1 MSGHSKWANIK
12 HRKAAQDS
20 KKGNERQKLIK
31 MIIIAAKEGGGDPAM
46 NVRLKAAL
54 DRARAASVPND
65 SITRAI
71 KRGTGELEGVSYE
84 DLLYEGYGVD
94 GVAIICESLTDNR
107 NRTTPEIRAILERN
121 GGSMGMS
128 GSVAWNFERKGTVNV
143 EGEIDEDRLM
153 EDSIDAGADDVEMID
168 GGAVVTTDPATMMDV
183 RAALESKGYKIGE
196 AEVIYSPKNTVTIN
210 NIDKARKMLKL
221 VDLLEGHD
229 DVQNVF
235 ANFEFTDEVNDALAK
250 DDE

>member
-31 MIIIAAKEGGGDPAM
+31 AIIIAAKEGGGDPGM

-65 SITRAI
+65 TITRAI
-71 KRGTGELEGVSYE
+71 KRGTGGLEGVSYE
-84 DLLYEGYGVD
+84 EITYEGYGVE
-94 GVAIICESLTDNR
+94 GVAIIVESLTDNR

-121 GGSMGMS
+121 GGSMGTP
-128 GSVAWNFERKGTVNV
+128 GSVAWNFERKGSVIV
-143 EGEIDEDRLM
+143 EGEVNEDQLM
-153 EDSIDAGADDVEMID
+153 EDAIDAGADDVAMQDE
-168 GGAVVTTDPATMMDV
+168 GAQVTTDPSAMMDV
-183 RAALESKGYKIGE
+183 REALEKKGYKIAD
-196 AEVIYSPKNTVTIN
+196 AEVIQVPKTTVSISN
-210 NIDKARKMLKL
+210 VDKARKMVKL
-221 VDLLEGHD
+221 IDLLEGHD

-235 ANFEFTDEVNDALAK
+235 ANFEFTDEVNEAIAN
-250 DDE
+250 DD

>member
-31 MIIIAAKEGGGDPAM
+31 AIIIAAKEGGGDPGM

-54 DRARAASVPND
+54 DRAKAASVPND
-65 SITRAI
+65 TITRAI

-84 DLLYEGYGVD
+84 ELMYEGYGVE

-121 GGSMGMS
+121 GGSMGTA
-128 GSVAWNFERKGTVNV
+128 GSVAWNFERKGNITI
-143 EGEIDEDRLM
+143 EGDVDEDTLM
-153 EDSIDAGADDVEMID
+153 EDAIDAGADDVVVNED
-168 GGAVVTTDPATMMDV
+168 GVLVTTEPSAMLDV
-183 RAALESKGYKIGE
+183 REALEKKGYKIADAE
-196 AEVIYSPKNTVTIN
+196 AVYTPKTTVTIS
-210 NIDKARKMLKL
+210 NIDKARKMVKL
-221 VDLLEGHD
+221 MDLLESHD
-229 DVQNVF
+229 DIQNVF
-235 ANFEFTDEVNDALAK
+235 ANFEFTDEVNEALA
-250 DDE
+250 DE

>member
-31 MIIIAAKEGGGDPAM
+31 MIIIAAKEGGGDPGM

-65 SITRAI
+65 TITRAI

-84 DLLYEGYGVD
+84 ELTYEGYGID

-121 GGSMGMS
+121 GGSMGTA
-128 GSVAWNFERKGTVNV
+128 GSVAWNFERKGSITI
-143 EGEIDEDRLM
+143 EGAVDEDQLM
-153 EDSIDAGADDVEMID
+153 EDAIDAGADDVAVNEE
-168 GGAVVTTDPATMMDV
+168 GATVTTDPSAMMDI
-183 RAALESKGYKIGE
+183 REALEKKGYKVTDTE
-196 AEVIYSPKNTVTIN
+196 NVFVPKTTVTIS
-210 NIDKARKMLKL
+210 DAEKARKMLKL
-221 VDLLEGHD
+221 FDLLDSHD
-229 DVQNVF
+229 DVQNVY
-235 ANFEFTDEVNDALAK
+235 ANFEFTDEVNEAIAN
-250 DDE
+250 DD

>member
-31 MIIIAAKEGGGDPAM
+31 MIIIAAKEGGGDPGM

-65 SITRAI
+65 TITRAI

-84 DLLYEGYGVD
+84 ELTYEGYGID

-121 GGSMGMS
+121 GGSMGTA
-128 GSVAWNFERKGTVNV
+128 GSVAWNFERKGSIAIGGAV
-143 EGEIDEDRLM
+143 DEDQLM
-153 EDSIDAGADDVEMID
+153 EDAIDAGADDV
-168 GGAVVTTDPATMMDV
+168 AVNEESATVTTDPSAMMEV
-183 RAALESKGYKIGE
+183 REALEKKGYKVTD
-196 AEVIYSPKNTVTIN
+196 AENVFVPKTTVTIG
-210 NIDKARKMLKL
+210 DVEKARKMLKL
-221 VDLLEGHD
+221 FDLLDSHD
-229 DVQNVF
+229 DVQNVY
-235 ANFEFTDEVNDALAK
+235 ANFEFTDEVNEAIAN
-250 DDE
+250 DD

>member
-31 MIIIAAKEGGGDPAM
+31 AIIIAAKEGGGDPGM

-65 SITRAI
+65 TITRAI

-84 DLLYEGYGVD
+84 EVTYEGYGTD

-121 GGSMGMS
+121 GGTMGTP
-128 GSVAWNFERKGTVNV
+128 GSVAWNFERKGSVVIEGDVN
-143 EGEIDEDRLM
+143 EDQLM
-153 EDSIDAGADDVEMID
+153 EDALEAGADDVAMND
-168 GGAVVTTDPATMMDV
+168 GGAQVTTDPAALMDV
-183 RAALESKGYKIGE
+183 REALEKKGYKISD
-196 AEVIYSPKNTVTIN
+196 AEVVQEPKTSVTIAN
-210 NIDKARKMLKL
+210 VDKARKLLKMI
-221 VDLLEGHD
+221 DLLESHD
-229 DVQNVF
+229 DVQNVY
-235 ANFEFTDEVNDALAK
+235 ANFEFTDEVNEAIA
-250 DDE
+250 DDD

>member
-31 MIIIAAKEGGGDPAM
+31 AIIIAAKEGGGDPAM

-54 DRARAASVPND
+54 DRARAVSVPND
-65 SITRAI
+65 TITRAI

-84 DLLYEGYGVD
+84 EITYEGYGVE
-94 GVAIICESLTDNR
+94 GVAIIIESLTDNR

-121 GGSMGMS
+121 GGSMGTP
-128 GSVAWNFERKGTVNV
+128 GSVAWNFERKGSVIV
-143 EGEIDEDRLM
+143 EGEVNEDQLM
-153 EDSIDAGADDVEMID
+153 EDAIDAGAEDVSMQDD
-168 GGAVVTTDPATMMDV
+168 GAQVTTDPSTMMDV
-183 RAALESKGYKIGE
+183 REALEKKGYKIGD
-196 AEVIYSPKNTVTIN
+196 AEVVQIPKTNITISN
-210 NIDKARKMLKL
+210 VDKARKMVKMI
-221 VDLLEGHD
+221 DLLESHD

-235 ANFEFTDEVNDALAK
+235 ANFEFTDEVNEAIAN
-250 DDE
+250 DD